1 MSLRCCSISWGA
13 FREGPEGLRA
23 VSLGLRPRREVVGRS
38 AVFSGEHFV
47 LEETD
52 WYLLNVFRLWWH
64 YGISFLRLQ
73 MWVEE
78 VMEKFMRYGGA
89 GRGGVPGGARKAD
102 GEGAGW
108 PESQPSSRRRGRA
121 PHGPVL
127 PLVSPQREDRAA
139 VVRGWVSGVVALRS
153 FPPRN
158 RGLGAGLAH
167 AATCQGLPGR
177 QLVEE
182 ERGEWGAPRS
192 RAPSAGGG
200 QHSARASC
208 GHVGCPPPVATSPSF
223 LEAAGNPE

>member
-1 MSLRCCSISWGA
+1 MSLRRCSISWGA

-89 GRGGVPGGARKAD
+89 GRGGVPGGARKED

-108 PESQPSSRRRGRA
+108 PKSQPSSRRRGRA

-127 PLVSPQREDRAA
+127 PLGEPPARGPGRRRAGMGLRCGRAA
-139 VVRGWVSGVVALRS
+139 FLPSAKPRARSGACPCS
-153 FPPRN
+153 
-158 RGLGAGLAH
+158 H
-167 AATCQGLPGR
+167 LPGPTWEAAGGR
-177 QLVEE
+177 G
-182 ERGEWGAPRS
+182 ERG
-192 RAPSAGGG
+192 
-200 QHSARASC
+200 
-208 GHVGCPPPVATSPSF
+208 VGCPK
-223 LEAAGNPE
+223 E